1 MTPGSTT
8 PEATPRCLR
17 LVPPEVAEVLQGVS
31 VTVEWAQ
38 LRARCEDRVETL
50 LASVGGL
57 PTPWDIDEFCDRLED
72 HLGRA
77 IELAPVT
84 WMVGE
89 STGAWQRRE
98 DYELIAYATNTS
110 PVHQDQIILHELAH
124 LLCAHRGRCV
134 LSVQEA
140 QEKAPDLRAAAFTH
154 LLDRVSVTN
163 EEHEAEMI
171 ATLIL
176 ARVARQSR
184 RTHRAGAQHTLD
196 ASTSAAL
203 SRVTAAFD
211 EL

>member
-1 MTPGSTT
+1 MTSGRAT
-8 PEATPRCLR
+8 PEATPWCLR
-17 LVPPEVAEVLQGVS
+17 LVPPQIVDVLVGVS
-31 VTVEWAQ
+31 VTEEWSQ
-38 LRARCEDRVETL
+38 LRARCESRVDTL
-50 LASVGGL
+50 LQAIGGM
-57 PTPWDIDEFCDRLED
+57 PNPWDVDDFCDRLEA
-72 HLGRA
+72 HLGRM
-77 IELAPVT
+77 IELVPVT
-84 WMVGE
+84 WTVGE

-98 DYELIAYATNTS
+98 DFELIAFAENTS

-140 QEKAPDLRAAAFTH
+140 HELAPDLRAAAFTH
-154 LLDRVSVTN
+154 LLDRVSVTA

-176 ARVARQSR
+176 SRVARQPR
-184 RTHRAGAQHTLD
+184 RTRGGPARLD